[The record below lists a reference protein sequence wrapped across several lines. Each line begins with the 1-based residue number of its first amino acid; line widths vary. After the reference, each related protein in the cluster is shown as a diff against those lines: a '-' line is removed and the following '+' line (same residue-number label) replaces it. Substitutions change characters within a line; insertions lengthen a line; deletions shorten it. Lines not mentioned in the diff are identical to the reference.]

1 MTLPHTRWGRAR
13 VHLAATCGSMN
24 FMTKA
29 TKKAPVKAASVK
41 AATPKKTAASKESK
55 TTASESAD
63 KLGKTGLVEQMSTQ
77 TDLNQIQAASVVDAV
92 IGVVVEA
99 LKSGKAVGLPGLGTL
114 SVRATAARQGVRP
127 GTSEKIQIAAGKKI
141 AYKVAIDLKKSL

>member
-1 MTLPHTRWGRAR
+1 
-13 VHLAATCGSMN
+13 MN

-127 GTSEKIQIAAGKKI
+127 GTSEKIQIAAGKKV

>member
-1 MTLPHTRWGRAR
+1 
-13 VHLAATCGSMN
+13 MN